1 MKIGIIYKVLDFK
14 ETPWPIEQLKKSI
27 FRQGHTPLIID
38 INRIYSYIGFE
49 KHGVWYGEINLSK
62 ELSGGFLRSFG
73 RGSCDAITYRISAME
88 QLEVD
93 GVYLMNSTYNFRKA
107 KDKYAALFHLYSH
120 GIPVPRTF
128 ITRDFDSAI
137 CAIQSEFK
145 DFVIKPLIGSR
156 GLGSLHIS
164 NFDLAYEAIKTLD
177 KLNKVFYIQEFI
189 DKPERDIRVLVL
201 GDQVVNGMYRVASSD
216 SWKTNI
222 SLGAEPKPLKITA
235 ELEEL
240 AIKATKILGLDYAGV
255 DIIETKNSGYLVLE
269 VNAAP
274 SWEGLQ
280 KVTPFSIS
288 DKIVNYL
295 LDKLKR

>member
-1 MKIGIIYKVLDFK
+1 
-14 ETPWPIEQLKKSI
+14 
-27 FRQGHTPLIID
+27 
-38 INRIYSYIGFE
+38 
-49 KHGVWYGEINLSK
+49 
-62 ELSGGFLRSFG
+62 
-73 RGSCDAITYRISAME
+73 
-88 QLEVD
+88 
-93 GVYLMNSTYNFRKA
+93 
-107 KDKYAALFHLYSH
+107 
-120 GIPVPRTF
+120 
-128 ITRDFDSAI
+128 
-137 CAIQSEFK
+137 
-145 DFVIKPLIGSR
+145 
-156 GLGSLHIS
+156 
-164 NFDLAYEAIKTLD
+164 
-177 KLNKVFYIQEFI
+177 
-189 DKPERDIRVLVL
+189 VLVL
-201 GDQVVNGMYRVASSD
+201 GDQVVNGMYRVVSGG
-216 SWKTNI
+216 SWKTHI